1 VNYIHDPENRGQPP
15 TSDGP
20 EGHPPNEARD
30 AEHESADSGAAR
42 SRDTSPDSPEANG
55 PDTSSDSPE
64 DNRVPPQASSDRAQR
79 RGEGQRIVEIEH
91 QLEQD
96 PENQSLLLEAARCY
110 HRYAM
115 QGDELALYRADQ
127 STKNL
132 LKLDKR
138 NVEALAIA
146 GSLLTIKARR
156 SGSLLK
162 RIWYSVFAARKLDKA
177 LVLPGFLRRLQTA
190 VGDFEYLIKMKCEDP
205 SRLPDEM
212 MPKVYLNL
220 GLAYAKLRDRE
231 RAKQILT
238 FVVDSYPGTGE
249 HNRAKSLLGKL
260 ADRGW

>member
-1 VNYIHDPENRGQPP
+1 MNHIQDPENRGQLP

-20 EGHPPNEARD
+20 EGQPPNDKPEDER
-30 AEHESADSGAAR
+30 EPADS
-42 SRDTSPDSPEANG
+42 SEDS
-55 PDTSSDSPE
+55 SQDS
-64 DNRVPPQASSDRAQR
+64 RVPPQAASDRPKH

-91 QLEQD
+91 KLEQD

-138 NVEALAIA
+138 NVEGLAIA

-177 LVLPGFLRRLQTA
+177 VQADPNNVTARTIRAFTALVLPGFLRRLQTA
-190 VGDFEYLIKMKCEDP
+190 VDDFEYLIKVKCEDP